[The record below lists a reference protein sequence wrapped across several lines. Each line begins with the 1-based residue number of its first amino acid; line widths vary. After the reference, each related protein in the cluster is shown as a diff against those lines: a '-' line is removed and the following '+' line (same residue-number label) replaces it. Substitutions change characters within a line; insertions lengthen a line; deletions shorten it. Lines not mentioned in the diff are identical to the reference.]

1 LLNEGDKVVVENP
14 TYLALL
20 GAWRPLGVEFLP
32 VAADADGMCVDQLEP
47 LLQERPKVIYS
58 IPTFQNPQGTTL
70 TLARRQ
76 ALTAL
81 LARYEIGLVEDNP
94 YGDLRYS
101 GAPLP
106 SIFELDAQS
115 SAQGR
120 LSSHV
125 IYSGTFSKVLTPG
138 LRVGWVVADE
148 AVIDKIVMLKQS
160 ADLHTS
166 TLNQYITYALV
177 HEGVID
183 QQLPRLRAAY
193 RERRDCM
200 LAALDRHFPPAVSW
214 TRPEG
219 GLFLMV
225 TLPTHIDAAD
235 LLQAALK
242 QNVAFVPGAEFHVQG
257 GHNTFRLNFSNA
269 QPERIEEGIQRL
281 GMVIREF
288 DQE

>member
-1 LLNEGDKVVVENP
+1 
-14 TYLALL
+14 
-20 GAWRPLGVEFLP
+20 
-32 VAADADGMCVDQLEP
+32 MCVDQLEP
-47 LLQERPKVIYS
+47 LLQERPKLIYS

-106 SIFELDAQS
+106 SLFELDAQS
-115 SAQGR
+115 SGAVGF
-120 LSSHV
+120 SSHV

-148 AVIDKIVMLKQS
+148 AVIDKIVMLKQA

-177 HEGVID
+177 HDGVID

-193 RERRDCM
+193 RERRTACWRHWNAFPACGELDTPGRRLVPDGD
-200 LAALDRHFPPAVSW
+200 LA
-214 TRPEG
+214 
-219 GLFLMV
+219 
-225 TLPTHIDAAD
+225 
-235 LLQAALK
+235 
-242 QNVAFVPGAEFHVQG
+242 GAH
-257 GHNTFRLNFSNA
+257 R
-269 QPERIEEGIQRL
+269 RR
-281 GMVIREF
+281 
-288 DQE
+288 